1 MQTELITDK
10 HRELL
15 LQDFGKT
22 FEELEQMPDDELD
35 DFVIQE
41 LAMAECDE
49 IEAFENKE
57 YSDRGQTVS
66 EIIDIICG
74 PYDPDVINVPDE
86 DENE

>member
-1 MQTELITDK
+1 MQTELITDR

-22 FEELEQMPDDELD
+22 FEELEQMSDDELD

-49 IEAFENKE
+49 IEASENKE

-66 EIIDIICG
+66 EIIDIICA
-74 PYDPDVINVPDE
+74 PYDPDVINAPDD
-86 DENE
+86 DEKE